1 MFTFGLGSAGQLGH
15 GGTKNLFQA
24 RGANVITGYN
34 WWCYCLILQPTL
46 VSVVRDKRVVF
57 AAAGACHSILLDSCG
72 KAYTC
77 GKGRG
82 LLGHGNTCM
91 CTVPTCVESL
101 QVMQL
106 PYECNCTCKRTMI
119 CKNIQWL
126 HVSSEWDSF
135 YSAYQIPHK
144 PYPAISTLQGV
155 HVVRAA
161 AGVARS
167 IFISSE
173 GVGYWCSQG
182 SGELHDVRI
191 SNEATRW
198 IFIKALL

>member
-1 MFTFGLGSAGQLGH
+1 M
-15 GGTKNLFQA
+15 
-24 RGANVITGYN
+24 
-34 WWCYCLILQPTL
+34 
-46 VSVVRDKRVVF
+46 F

-106 PYECNCTCKRTMI
+106 PYECNCTCKHTMI
-119 CKNIQWL
+119 CKNINDYMYRVNET
-126 HVSSEWDSF
+126 VSIVPTKFPTS
-135 YSAYQIPHK
+135 HTLL
-144 PYPAISTLQGV
+144 YPLQGV

-173 GVGYWCSQG
+173 GVGYWCGQG

-191 SNEATRW
+191 SNKATR
-198 IFIKALL
+198 